1 MSETLPR
8 KTHTFS
14 AVEVQNP
21 DGSWRVK
28 IVSQREKLDDRAKGV
43 FLENYAEFARIGQAA
58 RAAGVTP
65 QTVRRHMEIDPEF
78 AEACLAAEHDYRDR
92 LIEHHQ
98 NLVFEGTTKITY
110 DRQGNVV
117 GEEKI
122 YPIRLIEL
130 ELKKHDEGY
139 RDKREVDMKVSGG
152 VLIAPADTESIDDWE
167 ARFGNNTIE
176 GEAQE
181 VTDEPEEAN

>member
-1 MSETLPR
+1 ME
-8 KTHTFS
+8 
-14 AVEVQNP
+14 NDP
-21 DGSWRVK
+21 D
-28 IVSQREKLDDRAKGV
+28 
-43 FLENYAEFARIGQAA
+43 
-58 RAAGVTP
+58 
-65 QTVRRHMEIDPEF
+65 F

-98 NLVFEGTTKITY
+98 NLVFEGQTKITY

-117 GEEKI
+117 SEEKI

-152 VLIAPADTESIDDWE
+152 VLIAPADVKSIDDWE
-167 ARFGNNTIE
+167 SRFGGGQVIDGE
-176 GEAQE
+176 VVGEAQE
-181 VTDEPEEAN
+181 ETPSDD

>member
-1 MSETLPR
+1 M
-8 KTHTFS
+8 FS
-14 AVEVQNP
+14 PVQYQDAEGN
-21 DGSWRVK
+21 WRVK
-28 IVSQREKLDDRAKGV
+28 IVSQREKLDDRAKGI
-43 FLENYAEFARIGQAA
+43 FLEHYSEHARMGQAA
-58 RAAGVTP
+58 QAAGVTP
-65 QTVRRHMEIDPEF
+65 QTVRRHMEIDPDF
-78 AEACLAAEHDYRDR
+78 AEACMMAEHNYRDR

-139 RDKREVDMKVSGG
+139 RDKREVDVKVSGG
-152 VLIAPADTESIDDWE
+152 VLVAPADVASIDDWE
-167 ARFGNNTIE
+167 ARFSQGNVIE
-176 GEAQE
+176 GEATE
-181 VTDEPEEAN
+181 VVHGDGDDDGTNPDD